1 MAATPRVSLD
11 GRTLTLARLA
21 QIDRERPR
29 LELAPEARA
38 NMLASVETVAH
49 VIRSRRICYGIN
61 TGFGAFANRH
71 IPESQVVELQ
81 YNLAR
86 SHTCGVGEALD
97 EKLVRR
103 VLVLKANSLAAGC
116 SGIRP
121 EVVDALLALGNS
133 DVIPLIPAKG
143 SVGASGDLAPLA
155 HMTLALIGEGEALWR
170 GEKITGVDVPRAA
183 GFEPVKLQAKE
194 GLALLNGTQL
204 SAALA
209 IEGLYRLD
217 NLLRTSIIAGAMT
230 VEGLAGSFTPFDRRI
245 HDARGMR
252 GQRRVAQ
259 AFRRLL
265 TASEIHSGHAD
276 CDRVQDPYSVRC
288 MPQVLGA
295 VWDTLHHCAA
305 VLENECNAVSDNPL
319 IFGDDVLS
327 GGNFHG
333 EPLAFVCDFMAI
345 AATELGTMAERRIDL
360 LERRINPSL
369 NMFLAREPGLQSG
382 LMIAHV
388 TAAALASEN
397 KTLSHPASVDSIPT
411 SAGQEDHVSMA
422 PWAGLKLQSICDN
435 LEHILAIELLAAAR
449 AIEAQ
454 FPLTATE
461 EIEAIRLRLREF
473 APALQEDRR
482 HDIEIAAVGKAIA
495 GGQFLTRLATAA
507 ELDTFEQ
514 H

>member
-1 MAATPRVSLD
+1 MP
-11 GRTLTLARLA
+11 
-21 QIDRERPR
+21 
-29 LELAPEARA
+29 
-38 NMLASVETVAH
+38 H
-49 VIRSRRICYGIN
+49 VIRSKRICYGIN

-86 SHTCGVGEALD
+86 SHTCGVGEALG

-155 HMTLALIGEGEALWR
+155 HMTLALIGEGEALRR

-265 TASEIHSGHAD
+265 TASKIHSGHAD

-295 VWDTLHHCAA
+295 VWDTLHHCAE

-327 GGNFHG
+327 GGNFHA
-333 EPLAFVCDFMAI
+333 EPLGFVCDFMAI

-454 FPLTATE
+454 FPLTATA

-473 APALQEDRR
+473 APASEGDRR
-482 HDIEIAAVGKAIA
+482 HDVEIAGVGKAIA
-495 GGQFLTRLATAA
+495 GGQFLSRLATAA